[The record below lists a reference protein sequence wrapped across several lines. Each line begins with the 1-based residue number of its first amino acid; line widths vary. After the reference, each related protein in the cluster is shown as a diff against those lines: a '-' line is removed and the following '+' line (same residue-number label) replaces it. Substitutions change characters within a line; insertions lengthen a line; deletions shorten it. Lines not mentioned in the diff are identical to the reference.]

1 MELFG
6 GVPRERGRR
15 FRRNGLGPALS
26 PRPNVNALFAG
37 DFASQRAREKKNNN
51 RIVSREKN
59 ESDSVNEK
67 NKKTAGTLFDGISR
81 YSITITVT
89 IIIIVIVVRRT

>member
-15 FRRNGLGPALS
+15 FRQNGVGPALS
-26 PRPNVNALFAG
+26 RDLTSLRCLLGILRHNAPA
-37 DFASQRAREKKNNN
+37 KKNNN

-89 IIIIVIVVRRT
+89 IIIVIVVRRT